1 MLRETAE
8 LTSPEVAMVHRGERV
23 LLLHQVVLGRF
34 FCGEVFGDF
43 GRFFGICAKRLVGFL
58 EI

>member
-23 LLLHQVVLGRF
+23 LLLHQVGVWSLF
-34 FCGEVFGDF
+34 FVEKFGGILMDF
-43 GRFFGICAKRLVGFL
+43 WWVKKKVG
-58 EI
+58 